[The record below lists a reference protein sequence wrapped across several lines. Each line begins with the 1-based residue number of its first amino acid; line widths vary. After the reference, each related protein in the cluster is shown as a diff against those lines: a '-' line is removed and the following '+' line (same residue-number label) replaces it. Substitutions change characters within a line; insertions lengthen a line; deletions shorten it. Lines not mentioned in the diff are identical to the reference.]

1 MYFKYLKNKIY
12 TQFHPVKERKLKKKS
27 LVGLNGQP
35 VSRKYNLLQVLD

>member
-12 TQFHPVKERKLKKKS
+12 THGSVHAAPRKN
-27 LVGLNGQP
+27 GLNGQP